1 MSESASRGLVVET
14 VSLPQ
19 APDLFGLD
27 SLTPPLLWW
36 RHGSGMVGLDQI
48 ECLSFTGPSRI
59 IEANAAWN
67 AITRSAEVHN
77 TLSVAGT
84 GLVAW
89 GTFTFS
95 AGSAAASRLVIPRV
109 IVGVRG
115 DASWLTRIRFADE
128 PEAELTIDVA
138 TQLVASYTRRSPVT
152 TNTPV
157 SFSPGQ
163 LSTEAYRQA
172 VLSAVSRIDAGA
184 VEKVVL
190 ARDLV
195 GTVPST
201 FTVAP
206 SVQKLSESY
215 PDCWTFSVDGLF
227 GSSPETLV
235 SVHGHKVSARVLA
248 GTTQRGSDT
257 ARDLA
262 QAAELASST
271 KDLDEHG
278 FATRSVVD
286 ALRPFTQQ
294 LTASDEPFTLKLPN
308 LWHLATDIS
317 ATLVPGASSLDLV
330 AALHPTAAVAGT
342 PTGAAVEVISELEP
356 FDRGR
361 YAGPVGWISADGD
374 GEWAIA
380 LRCAQIEGDT
390 VTAYAGGGILA
401 DSIPEMELAE
411 TEMKFRPIV
420 EALG

>member
-1 MSESASRGLVVET
+1 MSESATRGLVVET
-14 VSLPQ
+14 VSLPTL
-19 APDLFGLD
+19 PDLFALD
-27 SLTPPLLWW
+27 ALTPPLIWW
-36 RHGSGMVGLDQI
+36 RHGSGMVGLEMV
-48 ECLSFTGPSRI
+48 ECLSFTGATRI
-59 IEANAAWN
+59 SDASAAWN
-67 AITRSAEVHN
+67 DIVKVAQVSDPV
-77 TLSVAGT
+77 TLPGT
-84 GLVAW
+84 GLTAW
-89 GTFTFS
+89 GTFAFDAHS
-95 AGSAAASRLVIPRV
+95 VAASRLVIPR
-109 IVGVRG
+109 ITVGVRG
-115 DASWLTRIRFADE
+115 GVAWLTRTRFLDE
-128 PEAELTIDVA
+128 PEAQLTVDTANEL
-138 TQLVASYTRRSPVT
+138 LASYTRRSPVQAGA
-152 TNTPV
+152 PV

-163 LSTEAYRQA
+163 LSTDDYQAA
-172 VLSAVSRIDAGA
+172 VLTAVSRIEQGA

-195 GTVPST
+195 GSIPAS
-201 FTVAP
+201 FSVAP
-206 SVQKLSESY
+206 SIQILSESY

-227 GSSPETLV
+227 GASPETLV

-248 GTTQRGSDT
+248 GTTQRGSDST
-257 ARDLA
+257 RDLA

-286 ALRPFTQQ
+286 ALRPYTQQ
-294 LTASDEPFTLKLPN
+294 LTASEEPFTLKLPN

-342 PTGAAVEVISELEP
+342 PTVEAVKVIAELEP

-380 LRCAQIEGDT
+380 LRCAQISGDA
-390 VTAYAGGGILA
+390 VTAYAGGGILV
-401 DSIPEMELAE
+401 DSIPEMEFAE

>member
-1 MSESASRGLVVET
+1 MSESALRGLVVET
-14 VSLPQ
+14 VALPVV
-19 APDLFGLD
+19 PDLFALD
-27 SLTPPLLWW
+27 ALTPPLLWW
-36 RHGSGMVGLDQI
+36 RHGSGMVGLETL
-48 ECLSFTGPSRI
+48 ECLSYAGFTRI
-59 IEANAAWN
+59 TDASVSWN
-67 AITRSAEVHN
+67 DIVRSATVTDHVK
-77 TLSVAGT
+77 LPGT
-84 GLVAW
+84 GLTAW
-89 GTFTFS
+89 GAFAFN
-95 AGSAAASRLVIPRV
+95 ADSAAASRLVIPR
-109 IVGVRG
+109 ITVGVR
-115 DASWLTRIRFADE
+115 DEKAWLTRSRFADE
-128 PEAELTIDVA
+128 PEADLTSSTALELVS
-138 TQLVASYTRRSPVT
+138 SYTRRSTLVPSAPVR
-152 TNTPV
+152 
-157 SFSPGQ
+157 FAPGK
-163 LSTEAYRQA
+163 LTVDAYRSA
-172 VLSAVSRIDAGA
+172 VLRAVARIEAGD

-195 GTVPST
+195 GAVPASFST
-201 FTVAP
+201 A
-206 SVQKLSESY
+206 SAMQKLSESY

-248 GTTQRGSDT
+248 GTTQRGSDSS
-257 ARDLA
+257 RDLA
-262 QAAELASST
+262 QAAKLASST

-342 PTGAAVEVISELEP
+342 PTAAAVHVIAELEP

-361 YAGPVGWISADGD
+361 YAGPVGWISANGD

-380 LRCAQIEGDT
+380 LRCAQIGDDV

-401 DSIPEMELAE
+401 DSIPEMEFAE
-411 TEMKFRPIV
+411 TEMKFRPII